1 MIALKRLVIHNS
13 VKMGER
19 YSLRRESVGDLPG
32 SRCTSTL
39 GRSRCNQRGMEIRKP
54 PPRARSRG
62 CLHCEGP
69 IQKLWKNGREAQK
82 RRSLQTGVP
91 ENGRPRH
98 LHQAAHDA
106 LLVALP
112 DSPVQLDPAR
122 LAGTAAR
129 IAASAGRLGRL
140 GPILKELL
148 SVKKS
153 ASTCARDCVAVS
165 NRSEATLP
173 DGVIQETG

>member
-1 MIALKRLVIHNS
+1 MIALKRLLFITVSKWGSVIH
-13 VKMGER
+13 
-19 YSLRRESVGDLPG
+19 YAG
-32 SRCTSTL
+32 SQL
-39 GRSRCNQRGMEIRKP
+39 GTYQVAGVRQPWRSRCNQRGMEIRKP

-82 RRSLQTGVP
+82 RRSSQTGVP

-122 LAGTAAR
+122 MAGTAAR

-148 SVKKS
+148 SVNKS